1 VKRSARLQQRN
12 GPSAQSPVPETWRD
26 RRIDSPGVISQVLGE
41 SSKRI
46 LISSNLWTVGGVESH
61 IIRLC
66 RLLVSDGTEVLF
78 VTRNSTEGVPVLE
91 ALRDIRVRCLS
102 TPFANRGGRAST
114 LWSMVSWQAQIRD
127 KVDVL
132 YTFDTT
138 WFAVFLSRFVK
149 PDGYV
154 IGTHAGPPHLE
165 REYIHPAT
173 RQILNGFL
181 VESASQ
187 IEAYRSLGVPI
198 GAIPHLA
205 NVRGASRRRQR
216 KIDTLR
222 VAFMGRLDRNKGMY
236 RLLDV
241 WPTLQ
246 IRPATLDIYGDG
258 RERLGLEKEVRRLGL
273 EENIRLRGAWTP
285 EELPAIMDK
294 TDLVVLPTE
303 YEGVPLVLLECMA
316 FGVPFVASDVGAISS
331 LAEDNPDVCVVPLE
345 NRAIASAI
353 QEMAIGIRSGK
364 IRGDRLQEYHRKRYS
379 HEELT
384 RHWVSALIEPGKFWG
399 PKKHVKQ
406 PSLPRLMLQRVT
418 RAFN

>member
-1 VKRSARLQQRN
+1 
-12 GPSAQSPVPETWRD
+12 
-26 RRIDSPGVISQVLGE
+26 
-41 SSKRI
+41 
-46 LISSNLWTVGGVESH
+46 
-61 IIRLC
+61 
-66 RLLVSDGTEVLF
+66 VLF

-114 LWSMVSWQAQIRD
+114 LWSMVAWQAQIRD

-165 REYIHPAT
+165 REYVHPAT

-205 NVRGASRRRQR
+205 NVRGAPRWRQR

-241 WPTLQ
+241 WPSLQ
-246 IRPATLDIYGDG
+246 IQPATLDIYGDG
-258 RERLGLEKEVRRLGL
+258 RERLGLEKEVRNLGL
-273 EENIRLRGAWTP
+273 AENIRLRGAWTP

-294 TDLVVLPTE
+294 TDLVVLPSE
-303 YEGVPLVLLECMA
+303 YEGLPLVLLECMA
-316 FGVPFVASDVGAISS
+316 FGVPFVASDVGAVRS
-331 LAEDNPDVCVVPLE
+331 LAEDNLDVRVVPLE
-345 NRAIASAI
+345 NGAITSAI
-353 QEMAIGIRSGK
+353 QEVAAGIRGGE
-364 IRGDRLQEYHRKRYS
+364 IRGDRLQQYYLRRYG
-379 HEELT
+379 HE
-384 RHWVSALIEPGKFWG
+384 HVANQWVSALMNPEEFWG
-399 PKKHVKQ
+399 PKRSTNR
-406 PSLPRLMLQRVT
+406 PSLSSLMLERMK
-418 RAFN
+418 RAKIS

>member
-1 VKRSARLQQRN
+1 
-12 GPSAQSPVPETWRD
+12 
-26 RRIDSPGVISQVLGE
+26 
-41 SSKRI
+41 
-46 LISSNLWTVGGVESH
+46 
-61 IIRLC
+61 
-66 RLLVSDGTEVLF
+66 
-78 VTRNSTEGVPVLE
+78 
-91 ALRDIRVRCLS
+91 
-102 TPFANRGGRAST
+102 
-114 LWSMVSWQAQIRD
+114 
-127 KVDVL
+127 
-132 YTFDTT
+132 
-138 WFAVFLSRFVK
+138 
-149 PDGYV
+149 
-154 IGTHAGPPHLE
+154 
-165 REYIHPAT
+165 
-173 RQILNGFL
+173 
-181 VESASQ
+181 
-187 IEAYRSLGVPI
+187 
-198 GAIPHLA
+198 
-205 NVRGASRRRQR
+205 
-216 KIDTLR
+216 
-222 VAFMGRLDRNKGMY
+222 MY

>member
-1 VKRSARLQQRN
+1 MGAGRKS
-12 GPSAQSPVPETWRD
+12 
-26 RRIDSPGVISQVLGE
+26 VL
-41 SSKRI
+41 I
-46 LISSNLWTVGGVESH
+46 CFHLWTVGGVESH
-61 IIRLC
+61 ILRLC
-66 RLLVSDGTEVLF
+66 RVLVSTGAEVLF

-114 LWSMVSWQAQIRD
+114 LWSMVAWQAQIRD

-165 REYIHPAT
+165 REYVHPAT

-187 IEAYRSLGVPI
+187 VEAYRSLGVPI

-205 NVRGASRRRQR
+205 NVCGAPRWRQR

-236 RLLDV
+236 RLLNV
-241 WPTLQ
+241 WPSLQ
-246 IRPATLDIYGDG
+246 IQPATLHIYGDG
-258 RERLGLEKEVRRLGL
+258 RERLGLEKEVRSLGL
-273 EENIRLRGAWTP
+273 DENIRLMGAWTP

-294 TDLVVLPTE
+294 TDLVVLPSE
-303 YEGVPLVLLECMA
+303 YEGFPLVLLECMA
-316 FGVPFVASDVGAISS
+316 FGVPFVTSDVGAISS
-331 LAEDNPDVCVVPLE
+331 LAEDNPDVRVVPLE

-353 QEMAIGIRSGK
+353 QEMAIGIRSGE
-364 IRGDRLQEYHRKRYS
+364 IRGDRLQEYHRKRYGQ
-379 HEELT
+379 EELT
-384 RHWVSALIEPGKFWG
+384 RQWVSALMEPENFWG
-399 PKKHVKQ
+399 PKKQVKQ
-406 PSLPRLMLQRVT
+406 PSLSRLMLQRLT
-418 RAFN
+418 RGFN

>member
-1 VKRSARLQQRN
+1 
-12 GPSAQSPVPETWRD
+12 
-26 RRIDSPGVISQVLGE
+26 
-41 SSKRI
+41 
-46 LISSNLWTVGGVESH
+46 
-61 IIRLC
+61 
-66 RLLVSDGTEVLF
+66 VLF

-102 TPFANRGGRAST
+102 TPFANRGGRSST
-114 LWSMVSWQAQIRD
+114 LWSMVAWQAQIRN

-149 PDGYV
+149 SEGYV
-154 IGTHAGPPHLE
+154 IGTHVANTPLN
-165 REYIHPAT
+165 IDPAT
-173 RQILNGFL
+173 CQILDGFL
-181 VESASQ
+181 VESALQ

-205 NVRGASRRRQR
+205 NVRGASLRRQR

-222 VAFMGRLDRNKGMY
+222 VAFLGRLDRRKGMY

-246 IRPATLDIYGDG
+246 IQPATLDIYGDG
-258 RERLGLEKEVRRLGL
+258 QERLGLEKEVRSLGL
-273 EENIRLRGAWTP
+273 EEKIRLRGAWTP
-285 EELPAIMDK
+285 EQLPAIMDK
-294 TDLVVLPTE
+294 TDLVVLPSD

-345 NRAIASAI
+345 NRTIASAI

-384 RHWVSALIEPGKFWG
+384 RQWVSALIEPEKFWG
-399 PKKHVKQ
+399 PKKHVTQ
-406 PSLPRLMLQRVT
+406 PSLSRLMLQRMT
-418 RAFN
+418 RGLY